1 MLRKKLCAGTIVER
15 LVTMGISP
23 LYAVFVRP
31 VKSGQHTSH
40 EGVVETSKNLVMHE
54 HGQNRTF

>member
-1 MLRKKLCAGTIVER
+1 MER

-23 LYAVFVRP
+23 LEAVFARP

-40 EGVVETSKNLVMHE
+40 EGVVATLKILMMHE
-54 HGQNRTF
+54 HGQNRIA